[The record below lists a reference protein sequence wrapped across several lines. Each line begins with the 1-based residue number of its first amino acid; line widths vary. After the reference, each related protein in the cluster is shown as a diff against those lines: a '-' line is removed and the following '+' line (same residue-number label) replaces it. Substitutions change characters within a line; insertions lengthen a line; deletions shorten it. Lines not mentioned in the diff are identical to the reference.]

1 MDSIE
6 NENSRQFDYLKVL
19 KALDSMPFNIG
30 KNLLIDFLHGDDKNE
45 SIKRNRL
52 NKKILFGI
60 LQLYSRQE
68 INDFIENLLHN
79 SLIEHRQLENN
90 KFVKVLALTEKGR
103 LEISNPSLHKKK
115 LSNNFAVKETVI
127 SEHDRMVFASFDFFL
142 KPYNEEQKKAVVSPS
157 SSILCIAGAG
167 SGKTSVL
174 TKRIEFLTKFRSVAP
189 EKILA
194 VTFTRKARNEMAAR
208 LSKYPY
214 CNGVRIE
221 TFNSF
226 CEKILKEN
234 NDIIYGRP
242 VRIISYGEKIRLFT
256 VALKENGIDP
266 SSAIEQY
273 FSFGQRRGKT
283 DEELMRM
290 LMNDCYSVMEIYKT
304 GNKKLEEFLKE
315 ADNLEQKDRK
325 NVEMVYSISSY
336 IGSFMKKF
344 GLRDYSDQLIHCIE
358 FFKNNPDR
366 MPKFEHIL
374 VDEYQDVNLMQIELL
389 DLLNAKN
396 LFCVGDPRQSIF
408 GWRGSK
414 IKYILNFEE
423 KYPDSEII
431 TLSTNYRSSGQ
442 IVDLMNK
449 SLESTKLPELRHSSP
464 GHAEIK
470 IVNFDSE
477 NEEMEFIIA
486 KIMELDA
493 PKNEI
498 FVLARTNRL
507 ISELSDR
514 MKLRNIRHIIRTE
527 DHNRDIEAARDEVTL
542 ATIHSIKGLEAE
554 AVFVMGCSSINF
566 PCKASDHP
574 IIELVKFDDYDRE
587 EEERR
592 LFYVALSRAKSRL
605 YITYSGKNHTRFIND
620 QMLGI
625 LDNAIARPEL
635 KLENNYKIQSAKNSD
650 VDILARLKMW
660 RTDTARKLNL
670 PAYIVMHDKT
680 LIEIASKKPMGMVE
694 LGNIRGIG
702 PAKLKTYGQE
712 ILEIING

>member
-68 INDFIENLLHN
+68 INDFIENLQHN
-79 SLIEHRQLENN
+79 SLIDHRQLENN

-174 TKRIEFLTKFRSVAP
+174 TKRIEFLAKFRSVAP

-431 TLSTNYRSSGQ
+431 TLSTNYRSSRQ

-464 GHAEIK
+464 SQAEIK
-470 IVNFDSE
+470 IINFDSE

>member
-1 MDSIE
+1 MSGIE
-6 NENSRQFDYLKVL
+6 NVNSRQFDYIKVL

-79 SLIEHRQLENN
+79 SLIEYRQLENN

-103 LEISNPSLHKKK
+103 QEISNPSLHKKK
-115 LSNNFAVKETVI
+115 LSNNFEVKETVVT
-127 SEHDRMVFASFDFFL
+127 EHDRMVFASFDFFL
-142 KPYNEEQKKAVVSPS
+142 KPYNDEQKKAIVSPS
-157 SSILCIAGAG
+157 SNILCVAGAG

-194 VTFTRKARNEMAAR
+194 ITFTRKAKSEMAAR

-226 CEKILKEN
+226 CEKILKQY

-242 VRIISYGEKIRLFT
+242 VRIINYGEKIRLFT
-256 VALKENGIDP
+256 VALKEKNIGS
-266 SSAIEQY
+266 SSAIDQY

-315 ADNLEQKDRK
+315 ADNLEEKDSK
-325 NVEMVYSISSY
+325 NVDMIYEICSYISS
-336 IGSFMKKF
+336 FMRKF

-358 FFKNNPDR
+358 FFKNNPSK
-366 MPKFEHIL
+366 MPKFEYIL
-374 VDEYQDVNLMQIELL
+374 VDEYQDVNLMQIELI
-389 DLLNAKN
+389 DLLNPKN

-414 IKYILNFEE
+414 IGYILNFEE
-423 KYPDSEII
+423 KYPGCEII
-431 TLSTNYRSSGQ
+431 NLSTNYRSKKR
-442 IVDLMNK
+442 IVDLINK
-449 SLESTKLPELRHSSP
+449 SLESSRLPELK
-464 GHAEIK
+464 HAKEGDAQIHLL
-470 IVNFDSE
+470 NFDSE
-477 NEEMEFIIA
+477 NEEINFA
-486 KIMELDA
+486 VSKILELKI
-493 PKNEI
+493 PRNEI
-498 FVLARTNRL
+498 FVLARTNRIL
-507 ISELSDR
+507 ADASGV
-514 MKLRNIRHIIRTE
+514 MKANGIKHLVRTE
-527 DHNRDIEAARDEVTL
+527 NSGKNETAAPDEVVL
-542 ATIHSIKGLEAE
+542 ATVHSIKGLEAE
-554 AVFVMGCSSINF
+554 TVFILGCTGLNF

-574 IIELVKFDDYDRE
+574 VVELVRIDDYDKE
-587 EEERR
+587 EEEMR
-592 LFYVALSRAKSRL
+592 LFYVALSRAKSEI
-605 YITYSGKNHTRFIND
+605 YITYSGKNHTRFIN
-620 QMLGI
+620 QKMLEMVNSKI
-625 LDNAIARPEL
+625 LDSSKNAGAEIKFNVQKGGDKLSML
-635 KLENNYKIQSAKNSD
+635 KQ
-650 VDILARLKMW
+650 
-660 RTDTARKLNL
+660 
-670 PAYIVMHDKT
+670 
-680 LIEIASKKPMGMVE
+680 
-694 LGNIRGIG
+694 
-702 PAKLKTYGQE
+702 
-712 ILEIING
+712 

>member
-174 TKRIEFLTKFRSVAP
+174 TKRIEFLAKFRSVAP

-389 DLLNAKN
+389 DLLNPKN

-431 TLSTNYRSSGQ
+431 TLSTNYRSSRQ

-464 GHAEIK
+464 SQAEIK
-470 IVNFDSE
+470 IINFDSE

>member
-174 TKRIEFLTKFRSVAP
+174 TKRIEFLAKFRSVAP

-431 TLSTNYRSSGQ
+431 TLSTNYRSSRQ

-464 GHAEIK
+464 SQAEIK
-470 IVNFDSE
+470 IINFDSE

-694 LGNIRGIG
+694 LGNIRGTG

>member
-174 TKRIEFLTKFRSVAP
+174 TKRIEFLAKFRSVAP

-431 TLSTNYRSSGQ
+431 TLSTNYRSSRQ
-442 IVDLMNK
+442 IVHLMNK

-464 GHAEIK
+464 SQAEIK
-470 IVNFDSE
+470 IINFDSE

-694 LGNIRGIG
+694 LGNIRGTG

>member
-1 MDSIE
+1 MAQE
-6 NENSRQFDYLKVL
+6 FLTQNSKQFDYIKVL

-103 LEISNPSLHKKK
+103 QEISNPSLHKKK
-115 LSNNFAVKETVI
+115 LSNNFEVKETVI
-127 SEHDRMVFASFDFFL
+127 TDHDRMVFASFDFFL
-142 KPYNEEQKKAVVSPS
+142 KPYNDEQKKAIVSPS
-157 SSILCIAGAG
+157 GSILCVAGAG

-194 VTFTRKARNEMAAR
+194 ITFTRKARSEMAAR

-234 NDIIYGRP
+234 NDAIYGRP
-242 VRIISYGEKIRLFT
+242 VRVMSYGEKIRLFT
-256 VALKENGIDP
+256 VALKEKGIDP

-273 FSFGQRRGKT
+273 FSFGQQRGKT
-283 DEELMRM
+283 DEELIRM

-315 ADNLEQKDRK
+315 ADNLEEKDRK
-325 NVEMVYSISSY
+325 NVEMVYEICEY
-336 IGSFMKKF
+336 IISFMDKF

-358 FFKNNPDR
+358 FFKSNPDK

-374 VDEYQDVNLMQIELL
+374 VDEYQDVNLMQIGLL
-389 DLLNAKN
+389 DLLNGKN

-431 TLSTNYRSSGQ
+431 TLSTNYRSSRQ
-442 IVDLMNK
+442 IVDLMNR

-464 GHAEIK
+464 SQAEIK

-486 KIMELDA
+486 KILELDA

-514 MKLRNIRHIIRTE
+514 MKLRSIRHIIRTE

-554 AVFVMGCSSINF
+554 AVFVMGCSSMNF

-592 LFYVALSRAKSRL
+592 LFYVALSRAKSKL
-605 YITYSGKNHTRFIND
+605 YITYAGKNHTRFIND
-620 QMLGI
+620 RMLGI

-635 KLENNYKIQSAKNSD
+635 KMENNYKIQKTNDSSVD
-650 VDILARLKMW
+650 VLSRLKMW
-660 RTDTARKLNL
+660 RTDLARKLNL
-670 PAYIVMHDKT
+670 PAYMIMHDRT
-680 LIEIASKKPMGMVE
+680 LLEIASVMPSTLEE
-694 LGNIRGIG
+694 LGKVSGIG
-702 PAKLKTYGQE
+702 PAKLQKYGNE
-712 ILEIING
+712 ILSIIR